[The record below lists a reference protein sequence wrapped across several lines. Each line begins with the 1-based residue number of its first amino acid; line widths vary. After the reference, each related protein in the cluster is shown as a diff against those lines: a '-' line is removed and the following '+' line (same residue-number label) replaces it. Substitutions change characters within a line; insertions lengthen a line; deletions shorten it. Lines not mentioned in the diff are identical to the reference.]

1 MNNINVEKSI
11 NSGQVF
17 LWKKN
22 DDFWYGIN
30 GQNILRV
37 DKSGKIVS
45 YVKKRD
51 DFFRKSDDMDMIIKS
66 ITKDKTVRIAVKKY
80 QGMRILR
87 QDPFQCLISFIISAN
102 SNIPKIKFCLEN
114 ITKQF
119 GEKVKWKNQEFYLFP
134 KPEKLAG
141 ISVNDIKSCGVGY
154 RNSYISQ
161 AAKMVVS
168 GKIDFNYLKKIEY
181 DIAKEIIC
189 KIPGVGNKVADCV
202 MLFSLD
208 KLEAVPLDRWIL
220 RILEKYYPK
229 KFKITTNTIT
239 PKQYD
244 RLHEKIVNHFGPYA
258 GYSQQFLFKSERDEN
273 QKKWVLNP

>member
-258 GYSQQFLFKSERDEN
+258 GYSQQFLFKSE
-273 QKKWVLNP
+273 KMGSKPLK

>member
-229 KFKITTNTIT
+229 KFKITTKTIT